1 MTLFSVHLF
10 KLNNKKLNSK
20 WSDNAF
26 LIEIISNKLA
36 VLLKKLFLQK
46 KTNQAEQTAILLFP
60 IVK

>member
-1 MTLFSVHLF
+1 MTLLSVHLF

-36 VLLKKLFLQK
+36 VLLKKRFFAK
-46 KTNQAEQTAILLFP
+46 EKNQAEQTAILLFP

>member
-1 MTLFSVHLF
+1 MTLLSVHLF

-46 KTNQAEQTAILLFP
+46 KKNQAEQTAILLFP